1 MPQNLWNTDEAN
13 HLPDLDGLVYRSSLM
28 GLDRAITGGFDGS
41 ASAKLNRRDHLGRD
55 TRLLAVRGSG
65 LDAAAI
71 TENSFALLRLDEI
84 EPLFGREMLSE
95 AEIND
100 YLPRTAFEPGRP
112 RPHRETLL
120 HAFIPHLH
128 IDHTYPDAILSL
140 ACAPD
145 AERLINAV
153 FGARLAFL
161 PYKRPGFDLSRQ
173 IGRLVRE
180 KPSLEGVILGKNGLL
195 TWGSDARTCYEKTI
209 GIVQEAEIYVQE
221 QRKDKQVF
229 GVPAF
234 PAINAAERQEILGQ
248 TLPVLRGAL
257 SGRGGIILSYDDS
270 AAALETAGGVAA
282 GTVGQMAAPCPEY
295 AKRLQHPP
303 LYVDWQPAE
312 GVPALHQKL
321 RGSIG
326 DPAPCIILIP
336 GLGII
341 SAGANIHSADENR
354 RLFRQV
360 INIIGGSLALGG
372 FEGLSEAEAFDL
384 EYKTPPAPTGELEGR
399 VALITGGTS
408 GIGLAAAERLARDG
422 AHVVI
427 LGRRREKGEAAAA
440 SINRLYGP
448 RRALMIEAD
457 VRDEAA
463 VEAAFR
469 QTVLTYGG
477 LDILVNNA
485 GSAGGAPVEET
496 TLEMWQHNLDVLAT
510 GYFLAARAAF
520 RVMKTQGTGGAMVF
534 VASKNSIAPGKGAAA
549 YSAAKAAELHLAR
562 CLAEEGGA
570 YGIRVNSVLP
580 DAVIR
585 GSGIWDSAWKEA
597 RARQYGIA
605 VEDLYE
611 FYRQRNTLKVEIL
624 PEDVAEAVVFLAGP
638 RSAKTTA
645 AVLTVDG
652 GVPAAYVR

>member
-1 MPQNLWNTDEAN
+1 MPQNLWNPDEAN
-13 HLPDLDGLVYRSSLM
+13 RLPDLDGLVYRSSLM
-28 GLDRAITGGFDGS
+28 GLDRAITGGFGS
-41 ASAKLNRRDHLGRD
+41 ASAKLNRRDHLGRE
-55 TRLLAVRGSG
+55 TRLLAVKGSG

-71 TENSFALLRLDEI
+71 TENGFALLRLDEI
-84 EPLFGREMLSE
+84 EPLFARETLSD
-95 AEIND
+95 AEMDD

-120 HAFIPHLH
+120 HAFIPYAHV
-128 IDHTYPDAILSL
+128 DHTCPDAILSL

-145 AERLINAV
+145 AARLTSAIY
-153 FGARLAFL
+153 GSRLAFV
-161 PYKRPGFDLSRQ
+161 PYQRPGFTLSRLVGQ
-173 IGRLVRE
+173 MVRE
-180 KPSLEGVILGKNGLL
+180 NPSLEGVILGKNGLL
-195 TWGSDARTCYEKTI
+195 TWGDDARTCYEKTI
-209 GIVQEAEIYVQE
+209 GIVQETEIYVQE

-234 PAINAAERQEILGQ
+234 PAINAANRQEILAQ

-257 SGRGGIILSYDDS
+257 SGGILSYDDS
-270 AAALETAGGVAA
+270 AAALELAGGAAA
-282 GTVGQMAAPCPEY
+282 GTVGQLAAPCPDY
-295 AKRLQHPP
+295 LFRLQRLP

-312 GVPALHQKL
+312 GVPALCHKL
-321 RGSIG
+321 RGGIG
-326 DPAPCIILIP
+326 DPAPCIVLIP

-341 SAGANIHSADENR
+341 SAGANAHNADENR
-354 RLFRQV
+354 RLYRQT

-372 FEGLSEAEAFDL
+372 FEGLTEAEAFDL
-384 EYKTPPAPTGELEGR
+384 EYETPPAATGELEGR

-427 LGRRREKGEAAAA
+427 LGRSREKGKAVAAG
-440 SINRLYGP
+440 INQRYGP

-457 VRDEAA
+457 VRDESA

-597 RARQYGIA
+597 RARQYGVA
-605 VEDLYE
+605 VDDLYE

-624 PEDVAEAVVFLAGP
+624 PEDVAEAVAFLAGP

-652 GVPAAYVR
+652 GVPTAYVR